1 MTQQI
6 NLYNPAFLKRNPALE
21 PGALLVYGL
30 AFVLLAGGA
39 IAARVRID
47 LDGRARE
54 LAALVQQVK
63 AEQATTASLA
73 AQKAAVRKNSA
84 LEAEAVRLEARAIA
98 GEENLAYIRSG
109 ALGNSEGFSELMR
122 ALSRQT
128 LEGLWLTGFS
138 VDGGGSAVVLRGR
151 MFETDLL
158 PSYISRLGR
167 EKAFEGR
174 RFDSLSIGGA
184 APQVSSDG
192 RPSHVGFEIV
202 AHQSSAIPSS
212 QDRK

>member
-6 NLYNPAFLKRNPALE
+6 NLYNPAFLKRNPVLE

-30 AFVLLAGGA
+30 VFVMLTGGA
-39 IAARVRID
+39 IAARVRSD
-47 LDGRARE
+47 FDGRARE
-54 LAALVQQVK
+54 LAALEQQVK

-73 AQKAAVRKNSA
+73 AQKAAARKNPA
-84 LEAEAVRLEARAIA
+84 LEAEAGRLEARAIA

-109 ALGNSEGFSELMR
+109 ALGNPEGFSELMR

-158 PSYISRLGR
+158 PSYLSRLGR

-184 APQVSSDG
+184 APQANADG

-202 AHQSSAIPSS
+202 AHQSSAIPAS